1 MVLEDN
7 IISKDGRVGYMWQ
20 SGAVLLYNI
29 IMIVNLRVIVL
40 SNRYSIGL
48 LIAVFGSL
56 ILYWF
61 VYWMETK
68 MFEDFKL
75 RDSIH
80 E

>member
-7 IISKDGRVGYMWQ
+7 IIAKDGRVGYMWQ

-61 VYWMETK
+61 VYWM
-68 MFEDFKL
+68 
-75 RDSIH
+75 
-80 E
+80 